1 VGRALG
7 SRPALGEGLGY
18 GLRLRTRGTCG
29 AAAPRVRRGI
39 RSTVNCTRE
48 GRCTLRFQ
56 AL

>member
-1 VGRALG
+1 MGRALG
-7 SRPALGEGLGY
+7 ACSTLGEGLGY

-29 AAAPRVRRGI
+29 APAPRVRRGI